1 MKFSIFNN
9 NLMFLKEFVVKTDY
23 SALSIQKK
31 AYNENILID
40 IPKGDTTDSLI
51 LLAFTEKRNKNEIDK
66 LTDFFQNVCI

>member
-1 MKFSIFNN
+1 
-9 NLMFLKEFVVKTDY
+9 MFLKEFVVKTDY